1 MNERPFDPMD
11 KILREA
17 LASDAQVPGNLT
29 ERIMSRV
36 ADTPQQQAASRGNP
50 YRKWFFS
57 AAACLVL
64 AAVALPLALN
74 SHKNAAD
81 TATPDMCM
89 TSAAPRDSGDT
100 DEASGE
106 AENRDD
112 SAQRNETTGGTTSK
126 KDADGFTTVPHST
139 QTDLNDHPFDPID
152 AALDDADET
161 LKAQGY
167 TLQVLARSET
177 AVQVAAIDSSGNA
190 AADPAVIENAMT
202 AAGFTLSDG
211 WYTIPQE
218 VTP

>member
-17 LASDAQVPGNLT
+17 LASDAQVPGDLT
-29 ERIMSRV
+29 GRIMSRV
-36 ADTPQQQAASRGNP
+36 ADTPQQRAASRGNP

-100 DEASGE
+100 AEASGE
-106 AENRDD
+106 AGDRDD
-112 SAQRNETTGGTTSK
+112 SVQRNENAGDPTSK

-190 AADPAVIENAMT
+190 ADPAVIENAMT

-218 VTP
+218 ATP

>member
-17 LASDAQVPGNLT
+17 LASDAQVPGDLT
-29 ERIMSRV
+29 ECIMSRV
-36 ADTPQQQAASRGNP
+36 ADTPQQRAASRRNP

-100 DEASGE
+100 DEASEE
-106 AENRDD
+106 AENRDN
-112 SAQRNETTGGTTSK
+112 SVQQNETTGGTTSK
-126 KDADGFTTVPHST
+126 KDADGFTTVPHSS

-177 AVQVAAIDSSGNA
+177 AVQVAALDSSGNA

>member
-17 LASDAQVPGNLT
+17 LASDAQVPGDLT

-112 SAQRNETTGGTTSK
+112 SVQQNETTGGTTSK
-126 KDADGFTTVPHST
+126 KDADGFTTVPHSS

-177 AVQVAAIDSSGNA
+177 AVQVAALDSSGN

-202 AAGFTLSDG
+202 AASFTLSDG

>member
-17 LASDAQVPGNLT
+17 LASDAQVPGDLT
-29 ERIMSRV
+29 GRIMSRV
-36 ADTPQQQAASRGNP
+36 ADTPQQRAASRGNP

-100 DEASGE
+100 DEESGE
-106 AENRDD
+106 AGNRDD
-112 SAQRNETTGGTTSK
+112 SVQQNETTGGTTSK
-126 KDADGFTTVPHST
+126 KDADGFTTVPHSS
-139 QTDLNDHPFDPID
+139 QTDPNDHPFDPID

-161 LKAQGY
+161 LKTQGY

-177 AVQVAAIDSSGNA
+177 AVQVAALDSSGNA

>member
-17 LASDAQVPGNLT
+17 LASDAQVPGDLT

-36 ADTPQQQAASRGNP
+36 ADTPQQRAASRGNP

-100 DEASGE
+100 DEESEE
-106 AENRDD
+106 AGNR
-112 SAQRNETTGGTTSK
+112 
-126 KDADGFTTVPHST
+126 DADGFTTVPHSS

-177 AVQVAAIDSSGNA
+177 AVQVAALDSSGNA

>member
-1 MNERPFDPMD
+1 M
-11 KILREA
+11 
-17 LASDAQVPGNLT
+17 
-29 ERIMSRV
+29 
-36 ADTPQQQAASRGNP
+36 
-50 YRKWFFS
+50 
-57 AAACLVL
+57 L

-81 TATPDMCM
+81 TATPDMCV
-89 TSAAPRDSGDT
+89 TSAAPRDSGDM
-100 DEASGE
+100 DEESEE
-106 AENRDD
+106 AGNRDD
-112 SAQRNETTGGTTSK
+112 SVQQNETTGGTTSK
-126 KDADGFTTVPHST
+126 KDADGFTTVPHSS

-177 AVQVAAIDSSGNA
+177 AVQVAALDSSGNA